1 MKLIQDITLG
11 QYMPGNSFVHLLD
24 PRTKIF
30 LLLIYIVTIFR
41 TDNLFA
47 LFILSA
53 SIFLTVRLSR
63 FTFSFILKGVRIFF
77 WLFAFTA
84 IFHLFFTA
92 GDSIYPFPVLGV
104 NITYQGL
111 NSGIV
116 VFVQLLMVIM
126 IANSFTLTTSPAEFR
141 QGVER
146 ILTPLKKFGVKP
158 EEVTLMISLVIRFI
172 PILKGE
178 ALKILNAQKVRGVDF
193 SHGQIAKR
201 AKNIISI
208 IGPLFVTL
216 LMRTD
221 SLVLAML
228 SRGVGQCSKRGNL
241 KVLSFKGTDVAAI
254 IMMSLLSFFIFLK
267 Y

>member
-1 MKLIQDITLG
+1 MIQDITLG
-11 QYMPGNSFVHLLD
+11 QYMPGNSFVHRLD

-30 LLLIYIVTIFR
+30 LLILYIVTIFR
-41 TDNLFA
+41 TDKLFA
-47 LFILSA
+47 LFMLCLVV
-53 SIFLTVRLSR
+53 FLTLKLSR
-63 FTFSFILKGVRIFF
+63 FTFSFVLRGVKIFF
-77 WLFAFTA
+77 WLFTFTA

-104 NITYQGL
+104 NMTYQGL

-116 VFVQLLMVIM
+116 VFVQLFLVIM

-146 ILTPLKKFGVKP
+146 MLTPLKKIGVNP
-158 EEVTLMISLVIRFI
+158 EEVALMISLVIRFI

-178 ALKILNAQKVRGVDF
+178 AIKILNAQKVRGVDF
-193 SHGQIAKR
+193 SQGHIGRR
-201 AKNIISI
+201 AKNMISI
-208 IGPLFVTL
+208 IGPLFVNL
-216 LMRTD
+216 LIRTD
-221 SLVLAML
+221 NIVYAML

-241 KVLSFKGTDVAAI
+241 K
-254 IMMSLLSFFIFLK
+254 LLSFNGGDVASIIVMSLFSSFMFLK